1 MSPLAHRLVALSK
14 LSGMFRKAQPYLA
27 EFIYGGIDGSITTF
41 AVVAGATGASLDSSI
56 IIILG
61 VANLIADGF
70 SMSIGSYLSSRSEKL
85 QYDKFKQRE
94 YWEIEHLTESEVQEV
109 RDIFKEK
116 GFEGALLENVVN
128 KITENRDEWVDI
140 MMKHELKMIKE
151 ERNSIS
157 IGLATFLSFFVAGSI
172 PLLVYVLDYFISS
185 SSNLFLYSSVLT
197 GATFVVIG
205 LLKGIVTQSSKLRR
219 ITETALLG
227 TTAATLAYYTGELLD
242 RLI

>member
-1 MSPLAHRLVALSK
+1 
-14 LSGMFRKAQPYLA
+14 MFKKAQPYLA

-109 RDIFKEK
+109 RDIFQEK
-116 GFEGALLENVVN
+116 GFEGQLLEKVVN

-172 PLLVYVLDYFISS
+172 PLLVYVVDYFIST
-185 SSNLFLYSSVLT
+185 SSNLFLYSSLLT
-197 GATFVVIG
+197 GATFVIIG
-205 LLKGIVTQSSKLRR
+205 LLKGIVTRSSKLRR
-219 ITETALLG
+219 ITETVLLG
-227 TTAATLAYYTGELLD
+227 TTAATLAYYTGEWLD

>member
-1 MSPLAHRLVALSK
+1 
-14 LSGMFRKAQPYLA
+14 MFKKAQPYLA

-172 PLLVYVLDYFISS
+172 PLLVYVVDYFITSS
-185 SSNLFLYSSVLT
+185 GLLFLYSSVLT
-197 GATFVVIG
+197 GATFVIIG
-205 LLKGIVTQSSKLRR
+205 LLKGIVTRSSKLRR
-219 ITETALLG
+219 ITETVLLG

>member
-1 MSPLAHRLVALSK
+1 
-14 LSGMFRKAQPYLA
+14 MFKKAQPYLA

-219 ITETALLG
+219 ITETVLLG